1 MSDELSDM
9 LNEAVEAE
17 LAEEPAEVEAAEVSE
32 EVDNLEDVEA
42 DEEPAVELEEDSE
55 EDADTDVEP
64 PAAEDDSFDWNE
76 IMERYG
82 DRTVPLKVNGEIV
95 ERPLKEAFDGAMM
108 REDYSR
114 KTAEL
119 KQAATWAQDVQT
131 AFANDPAGTLQAFAQ
146 AYGINAGAPQKQDEQ
161 SDPYEEFDPDVA
173 AVLRKMD
180 DMEKRHQQELETI
193 QQRTQSF
200 EHQQMVAEVRK
211 EISGLREQFEDFDE
225 QQVLETAV
233 KFNMTLTDAAELV
246 EDRRIAALARQA
258 EATGKTAGAAAAKKA
273 EKARQAKKKRAAGTT
288 NKGFSASD
296 VTVDDFNTISEL
308 FEIEMNSTS

>member
-1 MSDELSDM
+1 MTELSDM

-17 LAEEPAEVEAAEVSE
+17 LAEEPEVVETEEVSE
-32 EVDNLEDVEA
+32 EVDNLEDEA
-42 DEEPAVELEEDSE
+42 DEETAEESEDDSE
-55 EDADTDVEP
+55 DDADTDDEP
-64 PAAEDDSFDWNE
+64 PAAEDDPFDWNE
-76 IMERYG
+76 IVERYG

-119 KQAATWAQDVQT
+119 KQAATWAEDVQK
-131 AFANDPAGTLQAFAQ
+131 AFAADPAGTLQAFAQ
-146 AYGINAGAPQKQDEQ
+146 AYGINAGTPQDTQDQ
-161 SDPYEEFDPDVA
+161 ADPYEDFDPDVA

-180 DMEKRHQQELETI
+180 DMERRHQQELETI
-193 QQRTQSF
+193 QQKTQSF

-211 EISGLREQFEDFDE
+211 EVESLRSKFEDFDE
-225 QQVLETAV
+225 QAVLETAV
-233 KFNMTLTDAAELV
+233 KFNVSLTDAAELV
-246 EDRRIAALARQA
+246 EDRRIAALSRQA
-258 EATGKTAGAAAAKKA
+258 QATGATAGAAAAKKA
-273 EKARQAKKKRAAGTT
+273 EKARQAKKQRAAGTT

-296 VTVDDFNTISEL
+296 VSVDDFNTISEL